1 MKIYEV
7 GGAVR
12 DALLKTEAK
21 DRDWVVVG
29 SSPEEMIEKGFK
41 PIGKDFPVFL
51 HPSTKEEYALARTER
66 KTGHGYHGFNFYYG
80 KEVTLEEDLSR
91 RDFTINAI
99 AKDDSGRL
107 IDPFNGIA
115 DIKNKIFR
123 HVSDAFSE
131 DPLRAIRLARF
142 RTYDHLKDFVISKE
156 TKKLINTII
165 DLGEISTLSKNR
177 IWAETERAL
186 SSNNPS
192 IYFET
197 LIEYEMHV
205 FHFKDLKNSG
215 CSSVNDPSI
224 RWAELQIN
232 NSFLIGKDLP
242 IPNSFINAS
251 QTLKALSKIPAHP
264 DEECLLGILKNVRLE
279 RDEDLIK
286 HLVCL
291 PQLKETKKLI
301 LELVEGM
308 KNTDFS
314 ILSKVS
320 NEHIEEEKIK
330 LLKQVIENL
339 NE

>member
-12 DALLKTEAK
+12 DALLKTKAK

-51 HPSTKEEYALARTER
+51 HPSSKEEYALARTER

-107 IDPFNGIA
+107 IDPFGGIA

-142 RTYDHLKDFVISKE
+142 RTYDHLKDFVISEE
-156 TKKLINTII
+156 TSNLINTII
-165 DLGEISTLSKNR
+165 NLGEISTLSKNR

-197 LIEYEMHV
+197 LVEYGMHSY
-205 FHFKDLKNSG
+205 HFKDLKNTS
-215 CSSVNDPSI
+215 CSSVSDPCS

-232 NSFLIGKDLP
+232 NSFLLGNDLP
-242 IPNSFINAS
+242 KPNSFINAS
-251 QTLKALSKIPAHP
+251 QTLKVLSEIPVNP
-264 DEECLLGILKNVRLE
+264 DEECLLEVLKKIRLV
-279 RDEDLIK
+279 RDEALIS

-291 PQLKETKKLI
+291 PHLKETKKLI
-301 LELVEGM
+301 LSLIERM
-308 KNTDFS
+308 KNADFS

-330 LLKQVIENL
+330 LLKKVIKNL

>member
-12 DALLKTEAK
+12 DALLKTKAK

-51 HPSTKEEYALARTER
+51 HPSSKEEYALARTER

-107 IDPFNGIA
+107 IDPFGGIA

-142 RTYDHLKDFVISKE
+142 RTYDHLKDFVISEE
-156 TKKLINTII
+156 TSNLINTII
-165 DLGEISTLSKNR
+165 NLGEISTLSKNR

-197 LIEYEMHV
+197 LVEYGMHSH
-205 FHFKDLKNSG
+205 HFKDLKNTN
-215 CSSVNDPSI
+215 CSSVSCPCV

-232 NSFLIGKDLP
+232 NSFLLGNDLP
-242 IPNSFINAS
+242 KPNSFINAS
-251 QTLKALSKIPAHP
+251 QTLKVLSEIHVNP
-264 DEECLLGILKNVRLE
+264 DEECLLEVLKKIRLV
-279 RDEDLIK
+279 RDEALIS

-291 PQLKETKKLI
+291 PHLKETKKLI
-301 LELVEGM
+301 LSLIERM
-308 KNTDFS
+308 KNADFS

-330 LLKQVIENL
+330 LLKKVIKNL

>member
-12 DALLKTEAK
+12 DALLKTKAK
-21 DRDWVVVG
+21 DKDWVVVG
-29 SSPEEMIEKGFK
+29 SSPEEMIQKGFK
-41 PIGKDFPVFL
+41 PIGKHFPVFL

-80 KEVTLEEDLSR
+80 AEVTLEEDLSR

-99 AKDDSGRL
+99 AKDSNGKL

-115 DIKNKIFR
+115 DIKNKNFR

-142 RTYDHLKDFVISKE
+142 KTYDHLKDFKVVEE
-156 TKKLINTII
+156 TKELLNTII
-165 DLGEISTLSKNR
+165 NLGEISSLSKNR
-177 IWAETERAL
+177 IWMETERAL
-186 SSNNPS
+186 LSNNPS

-197 LIEYEMHV
+197 LVEFKMHV
-205 FHFKDLKNSG
+205 FHFKDLKNTDCYSA
-215 CSSVNDPSI
+215 SDPCA

-232 NSFLIGKDLP
+232 NSFLLGIDLP
-242 IPNSFINAS
+242 IPNNFVNAS
-251 QTLKALSKIPAHP
+251 QTLKSLSKIPSNP
-264 DEECLLGILKNVRLE
+264 NEECLLDILQNVRLE
-279 RDEDLIK
+279 RDEALIN

-291 PQLKETKKLI
+291 PQLKETKQLILKLI
-301 LELVEGM
+301 EGM

-314 ILSKVS
+314 ILSNVS
-320 NEHIEEEKIK
+320 SEHIEEEKIK
-330 LLKQVIENL
+330 LLKQVIKESQ
-339 NE
+339 